1 MLMFKITLFI
11 SALLLS
17 LNFTACTSKAQ
28 TDVTNSNSQDVSD
41 LLRTLIQKE
50 KEINNL
56 NQKLEDCKNSK
67 VKS

>member
-1 MLMFKITLFI
+1 MFKFTLLV

-17 LNFTACTSKAQ
+17 FTFTACVSKAQ
-28 TDVTNSNSQDVSD
+28 TEVTNSNSQDVSD

-50 KEINNL
+50 KEINDL
-56 NQKLEDCKNSK
+56 NQKLEDCRNSK

>member
-1 MLMFKITLFI
+1 MFKITLFI

-17 LNFTACTSKAQ
+17 LSFTACTSKAQ
-28 TDVTNSNSQDVSD
+28 TDVSNSNSQDVSD

-50 KEINNL
+50 KEINDL
-56 NQKLEDCKNSK
+56 NQKLENCRNSK

>member
-1 MLMFKITLFI
+1 MFKITLFI

-17 LNFTACTSKAQ
+17 FSFTACVSKTQ
-28 TDVTNSNSQDVSD
+28 NDVIDSGSKDVSD

-50 KEINNL
+50 KEINEL

>member
-11 SALLLS
+11 SAILLS
-17 LNFTACTSKAQ
+17 LSFTACTSKAQ

>member
-17 LNFTACTSKAQ
+17 LSFTACTSKAQ